1 MRACG
6 IRVHVRP
13 LTKLR
18 NLLVRPKDP
27 TPPVEQAGVIYKL
40 HCDTCESN
48 YVGETGRKLI
58 VRAKEHRCR
67 DGPMRRHLRENG
79 HTVDPSKAKVLDR
92 EHQWLRRGI
101 KEAIH
106 IHLEKP
112 DLNQDQGR
120 YSLSPLSKSIL
131 SRGPRVNPQG
141 SRVDTTPPTDDR

>member
-6 IRVHVRP
+6 VQVHVRP

-27 TPPVEQAGVIYKL
+27 TPPTEQAGVVYRLK
-40 HCDTCESN
+40 CDSCDSK

-67 DGPMRRHLRENG
+67 EGPMKNHLQTHG
-79 HTVDPSKAKVLDR
+79 HTLDPSQAKILDR
-92 EHQWLRRGI
+92 EHQWVRRGI

-120 YSLSPLSKSIL
+120 YTLAPVSKSIL
-131 SRGPRVNPQG
+131 SRDPRVNPQG
-141 SRVDTTPPTDDR
+141 SRVDSTPPNDDQ